1 MRPKITVIMPVYN
14 CADLVERALNSIP
27 ASKDIQ
33 VVVVNDGSTD
43 NSWHKIVDWHTRNY
57 DKFNE
62 ETEIHNWTKNR
73 GVASAV
79 NLGYDRAVGEYVV
92 LLSSDDYFI
101 SDFSDVLPFMDGKND
116 LIYFNI
122 RVNDGSVWSLDEKS
136 KKLYVGSVKF
146 IRREFMGDTRNPD
159 KKWHEDVDFTS
170 QLMAKNPREVFT
182 GLTIKHY
189 NFPREGSLTWQ
200 ATHKENK

>member
-1 MRPKITVIMPVYN
+1 MKPKITVIMPVYN
-14 CADLVERALNSIP
+14 CDDLVERALNSIP
-27 ASKDIQ
+27 VRDDIQ

-43 NSWHKIVDWHTRNY
+43 ESWHKILGWYDNNY
-57 DKFNE
+57 DKFHKDS
-62 ETEIHNWTKNR
+62 EIHNWTQNR

-79 NLGYDRAVGEYVV
+79 NLGYDRAIGEYVV

-101 SDFSDVLPFMDGKND
+101 DDFKRVLPMMDGKND
-116 LIYFNI
+116 LIYFDL
-122 RVNDGSVWSLDEKS
+122 RVNDGSIWHLDEKS

-146 IRREFMGDTRNPD
+146 IRREFMGDIRNPD

-170 QLMAKNPREVFT
+170 QLMAKNPKEVFT
-182 GLTIKHY
+182 GLAVKHY

-200 ATHKENK
+200 ATHREAR